1 MNQRPPID
9 NKIPSKLVF
18 CLFSKVMLSKTLFL
32 SVSLG
37 RPEESQSRSFD
48 N

>member
-1 MNQRPPID
+1 MNQRPSID
-9 NKIPSKLVF
+9 NKISSKLVF
-18 CLFSKVMLSKTLFL
+18 CLFSRVMLSKTLFL

-48 N
+48 S